1 MTSPFDIAT
10 ILCFAALVIA
20 YFRWA
25 AGDLKILLH
34 MMLSGVALAVANQ
47 VGNAGWKLL
56 GIALI
61 VAGMGYAA
69 LLLKAR
75 WR

>member
-10 ILCFAALVIA
+10 IFCFAALVIA

-25 AGDLKILLH
+25 AGDLRILLNL
-34 MMLSGVALAVANQ
+34 MLSGIALAVANQ
-47 VGNAGWKLL
+47 VGNAGWTLL
-56 GIALI
+56 GVALI

-69 LLLKAR
+69 LLLRGR
-75 WR
+75 WN